1 MKSWPQRWRKAGCT
15 PNKAAASPAGAAHG
29 LGWSRPALLQAML
42 RRGVRVQTASD
53 AHRPEDV
60 GLQISKLEQITRGY
74 MA

>member
-1 MKSWPQRWRKAGCT
+1 MYAEQSSGIARR
-15 PNKAAASPAGAAHG
+15 SGAR
-29 LGWSRPALLQAML
+29 LGMEPALLQAMFC
-42 RRGVRVQTASD
+42 RGVRVRTASD